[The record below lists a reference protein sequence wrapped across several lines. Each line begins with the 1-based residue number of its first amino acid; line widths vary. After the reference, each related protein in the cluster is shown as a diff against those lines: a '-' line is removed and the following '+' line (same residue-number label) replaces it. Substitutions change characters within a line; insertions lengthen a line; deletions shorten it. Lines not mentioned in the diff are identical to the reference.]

1 VGCLRVAEKHANTT
15 GGARCADVVFAIWRR
30 NFVSIRLTV
39 VFLGSVLALA
49 LALALVLAPGPG
61 PYQQQ
66 RALVLAPTRGAVI

>member
-49 LALALVLAPGPG
+49 LALVLAPGPG